1 MSFDGQ
7 EMTKPLSI
15 RSHRASRIGDPR
27 GAPAWY
33 HSPFLII
40 PSGWRETAVLESWLQ
55 GWLAKDIIRLSGMS
69 LAEVIAIIKNH
80 VRPKKKSKHRLEV
93 LARYAQKQLEY
104 ELAHPLEINWHA
116 DAESE
121 K

>member
-1 MSFDGQ
+1 
-7 EMTKPLSI
+7 
-15 RSHRASRIGDPR
+15 
-27 GAPAWY
+27 
-33 HSPFLII
+33 
-40 PSGWRETAVLESWLQ
+40 
-55 GWLAKDIIRLSGMS
+55 MS